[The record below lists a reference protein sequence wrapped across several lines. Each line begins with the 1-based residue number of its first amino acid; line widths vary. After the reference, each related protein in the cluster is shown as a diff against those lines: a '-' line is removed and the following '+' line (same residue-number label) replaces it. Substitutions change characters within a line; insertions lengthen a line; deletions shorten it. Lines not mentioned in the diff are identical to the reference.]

1 MRGIIR
7 SNIVIDGLKGRV
19 KRIVEIIDRVNN
31 RGVIVENKND
41 HITTRIMKGFVIGA
55 SMLVPGASGGTMAII
70 LGIYDDLIHA
80 VSTLHQNFKDNVV
93 LLGTYTLAG
102 ILGIVLFSHPM
113 LTAVTLWNKPMLF
126 LFIGAILG
134 SIPPLYRKVK
144 VSRIKTTNIMVA
156 LFGAFLGIAT
166 MFLPEGIF
174 QISESFNLYNFSMLI
189 LAGVIIA
196 VALILPG
203 ISASYILLMLG
214 MYDLTLIA
222 IKQFNLMYLVPLTIG
237 VLGGT
242 FLTAGILE
250 REMKRHPQFT
260 YMLII
265 GFMLGSLVQVFP
277 GLPKGME
284 IVTCV
289 LTFLVGLAAILWIGR
304 KRKY

>member
-1 MRGIIR
+1 M
-7 SNIVIDGLKGRV
+7 
-19 KRIVEIIDRVNN
+19 
-31 RGVIVENKND
+31 NKKDQNAG
-41 HITTRIMKGFVIGA
+41 TRLIKGFIVGA
-55 SMLVPGASGGTMAII
+55 SMLVPGVSGGTMAII

-80 VSTLHQNFKDNVV
+80 VSTLHQNIKENII

-102 ILGIVLFSHPM
+102 ILGILLFSRPM

-126 LFIGAILG
+126 LFLGAILG

-144 VSRIKTTNIMVA
+144 VSRIKTVNIIVA
-156 LFGAFLGIAT
+156 LFGAALGIS
-166 MFLPEGIF
+166 MMYLPSGIF
-174 QISESFNLYNFSMLI
+174 QVSESFNLYNFSMLI

-196 VALILPG
+196 IALILPG

-214 MYDLTLIA
+214 MYDITLIA
-222 IKQFNLMYLVPLTIG
+222 IKEFNMLYLAPLAIG
-237 VLGGT
+237 GVAGT

-277 GLPKGME
+277 GLPIGTE
-284 IVTCV
+284 IPICV
-289 LTFLVGLAAILWIGR
+289 LTFFSGLFVILWVGR
-304 KRKY
+304 SRKH